1 MHDDIFDVSDTEEQK
16 ARLISTSAPSRTKLE
31 SPGGNSVKRK
41 ASVPAEPSGSGGSI
55 KLLRGS
61 EPAVP
66 EAEVAPECRTDMHF
80 ATAEDKGSRLEME
93 DICIVLPDA
102 RQDKQNSCRVS
113 YMAVFDGHAGQQVAQ
128 MTSRKLH
135 SNVISQGL
143 LAAASL
149 QGTSLGSH
157 QIVLDIKAMRKAIS
171 AGFALTDQQVLAQA
185 EQHRWVG
192 GAVCAAAWIVDNTV
206 FVANTCAHQFV
217 YGSLFAAVTTSD
229 CHAHQTLGDVSC
241 VLARTADTE
250 SSAVPKAIVLTKEH
264 KALFPAERKR
274 IEKAGGIVTNA
285 RLQGKTEVSRSFGN
299 IHYKRLGMSAV
310 PDIQVFNITPQ
321 DRFLLCACDGFWSC
335 FGPQDA
341 VKVVADLCQTGRP
354 LKSVCERLVYMAVR
368 ERRCKDN
375 CTVLLASFNREN
387 AVIPD

>member
-206 FVANTCAHQFV
+206 FVANV
-217 YGSLFAAVTTSD
+217 
-229 CHAHQTLGDVSC
+229 GDVSC

-310 PDIQVFNITPQ
+310 PDIQ
-321 DRFLLCACDGFWSC
+321 
-335 FGPQDA
+335 DA